1 MSFQLRGNVCMP
13 LGLSATNC
21 TAALARSIQD
31 TLGPGISGF
40 MLKGFRV
47 KSNVQHPSE
56 SAEVLRF
63 RALDS
68 GSWAFGVYGRRS
80 WGTVARG
87 YKTKLYGFRVK
98 ANVQHPSE
106 SIEVLR
112 FREVQGFGQ

>member
-1 MSFQLRGNVCMP
+1 M
-13 LGLSATNC
+13 
-21 TAALARSIQD
+21 
-31 TLGPGISGF
+31 
-40 MLKGFRV
+40 
-47 KSNVQHPSE
+47 
-56 SAEVLRF
+56 
-63 RALDS
+63 DS